1 MTDAPNPS
9 AAKTEAFEARA
20 LMLVQKHGNPV
31 GTDYE
36 QGQNDMGHRMVT
48 MARDADA
55 AILSARTHPQPSLS
69 VGLDREAVA
78 RVIAAELCKQ
88 DYDPHADPATVFPDD
103 TLSWS
108 YIDQGHVDFGLIA
121 DAILAL
127 AAPAEGYVLV
137 PVEAVQPFFDAM
149 KVIRP
154 DDHDTS
160 KICLATVAD
169 YRRLAACLPAAPTG
183 ETEA

>member
-9 AAKTEAFEARA
+9 AKTEEHCDVHHLLVEFANSIKGASLDKRIEYLRVFTDRINAF
-20 LMLVQKHGNPV
+20 
-31 GTDYE
+31 
-36 QGQNDMGHRMVT
+36 
-48 MARDADA
+48 
-55 AILSARTHPQPSLS
+55 THPQPSLS

-103 TLSWS
+103 TLSWA
-108 YIDQGHVDFGLIA
+108 YIDQGGVDFGLIA

-137 PVEAVQPFFDAM
+137 PVEKLEDIVALSGFLRQGGCDAEDLAGLEYAVE
-149 KVIRP
+149 
-154 DDHDTS
+154 
-160 KICLATVAD
+160 
-169 YRRLAACLPAAPTG
+169 AAVDIASDLLPAAPTG
-183 ETEA
+183 GRS